1 MHRYIRPKDDKEIPA
16 EHRGGLTFGAG
27 ASEDL
32 GAPDTPGYQF
42 IQARGLILIDNPVLG
57 LVAVLP
63 IGMAQVSSVVLSVNQ
78 GDVVEKGQEIS
89 CFQLG
94 GSDIIMVFQ
103 KNANVKIDQNINQHY
118 NFGTQVA
125 IASPK

>member
-1 MHRYIRPKDDKEIPA
+1 MHI
-16 EHRGGLTFGAG
+16 
-27 ASEDL
+27 S
-32 GAPDTPGYQF
+32 PGTT
-42 IQARGLILIDNPVLG
+42 ARGTTRGLCALILIESEIG
-57 LVAVLP
+57 LVAVMP
-63 IGMAQVSSVVLSVNQ
+63 IGMAQVASVVLSVKP
-78 GDVVEKGQEIS
+78 GDYVQKGQELS
-89 CFQLG
+89 YFQFG